1 MSEVKLFELYDW
13 DDINITD
20 RGMAKYI
27 SLNPVVYPH
36 TFGRHS
42 AKHFGKSQ
50 LNLVERLINK
60 LMRGGTGEKL
70 SGKVIRTHGKLQGK
84 KTVSIRV
91 VKDAFEIIAKKE
103 KINPIQVLIGALE
116 NSAPREEVTR
126 VQSGG
131 VFYQVAVDVA
141 PSRRVDISLR
151 NIALATIM
159 QSFNKRKTMAEA
171 LAEELIMAS
180 KGDVNSYA
188 VKKRDEVERMARGAR

>member
-1 MSEVKLFELYDW
+1 MSEVKLFNLYDW
-13 DDINITD
+13 EGINISD

-27 SLNPVVYPH
+27 SLNPVVNPH

-42 AKHFGKSQ
+42 AKHFGKSK

-84 KTVSIRV
+84 KTVSIRI

-103 KINPIQVLIGALE
+103 KTNPIQILIGAVE

-126 VQSGG
+126 VQFGG

>member
-1 MSEVKLFELYDW
+1 
-13 DDINITD
+13 
-20 RGMAKYI
+20 MAKYI

-36 TFGRHS
+36 TFGRHTK
-42 AKHFGKSQ
+42 KHFGKSN

-60 LMRGGTGEKL
+60 LMRGGTGTKL

-84 KTVSIRV
+84 KTISIRL
-91 VKDAFEIIAKKE
+91 VKDAFDIIAKKE
-103 KINPIQVLIGALE
+103 KTNPIQVLISAVE

-126 VQSGG
+126 VRFGG

-141 PSRRVDISLR
+141 PSRRVDMSLR